1 MPAILYLLG
10 ALLMAS
16 GGEIVDR
23 IPDDIRERSTEI
35 VDTVKANP
43 TLLTILV
50 VVGILTALLFVWGV
64 VRQIFKAA
72 LFGGLASAAVWYW
85 YFNIR

>member
-1 MPAILYLLG
+1 MPATLYLLG
-10 ALLMAS
+10 ALLMTS

-23 IPDDIRERSTEI
+23 IPDDIRERGTEI

-43 TLLTILV
+43 TLLTVLV

-64 VRQIFKAA
+64 VKQIFKAA

-85 YFNIR
+85 YFNVR